1 MSRFRLLKVY
11 GCILTAVLVIALWLY
26 VVGNISKFEFPL
38 LIVGCVFVTFLTAYL
53 VFMLGITAAEQA
65 KMSQNFIC
73 VDFR

>member
-1 MSRFRLLKVY
+1 MSLKFRLLKVY

-53 VFMLGITAAEQA
+53 VFMLGIIAYEQA
-65 KMSQNFIC
+65 KPLSI
-73 VDFR
+73 VIWGD